1 MLRPQFL
8 LTKKIP
14 LTIYRKEKGSYI
26 RGVWVDGPEVEVVV
40 EVNIQPVKP
49 SEVQMMPESDRTR
62 EWYKVYSA
70 DLLRTKQEGNN
81 GWDADQFVLDS
92 VSPNSRF
99 QVMKVRHYSMGILD
113 HWEAWCARINST
125 P

>member
-14 LTIYRKEKGSYI
+14 LTIYRKEPGSYV
-26 RGVWVDGPEVEVVV
+26 RGVWVDGAEVEVVV

-70 DLLRTKQEGNN
+70 DLLRTKQEGDN
-81 GWDADQFVLDS
+81 GWDADQFEWQGH
-92 VSPNSRF
+92 RYE
-99 QVMKVRHYSMGILD
+99 VMKVQNYSMSILD
-113 HWEAWCARINST
+113 HFKAWAARIGPT
-125 P
+125 QT

>member
-14 LTIYRKEKGSYI
+14 LTIYRKEKGSYV

-70 DLLRTKQEGNN
+70 DLLRTKQEGDN
-81 GWDADQFVLDS
+81 GWAADQFEWQGH
-92 VSPNSRF
+92 RYE
-99 QVMKVRHYSMGILD
+99 VMKVQNYSMSILD
-113 HWEAWCARINST
+113 HFKAWAARIGPT

>member
-14 LTIYRKEKGSYI
+14 LTIYRKEAGSYV
-26 RGVWVDGPEVEVVV
+26 RGVWVDGPEIEVVV

-70 DLLRTKQEGNN
+70 DLLRTKQEGDN
-81 GWDADQFVLDS
+81 GWAADQFEWQGH
-92 VSPNSRF
+92 RYE
-99 QVMKVRHYSMGILD
+99 VMKVQNYAMGTLD
-113 HWEAWCARINST
+113 HWKAWAARISVT
-125 P
+125 PN

>member
-8 LTKKIP
+8 LTKKVP
-14 LTIYRKEKGSYI
+14 LTIYRKEKGSYV

-62 EWYKVYSA
+62 EWYRLWTT
-70 DLLRTKQEGNN
+70 DLVRTKQEGAQ
-81 GWDADQFVLDS
+81 GYDADCFDWKGYRYQIMKAQSWDMGVLD
-92 VSPNSRF
+92 
-99 QVMKVRHYSMGILD
+99 H
-113 HWEAWCARINST
+113 HEAWAARVGPT

>member
-14 LTIYRKEKGSYI
+14 LTIYRKEKGSYV

-70 DLLRTKQEGNN
+70 DLLRTKQEGDN
-81 GWDADQFVLDS
+81 GWDADQFEWQGLCYE
-92 VSPNSRF
+92 
-99 QVMKVRHYSMGILD
+99 VMKVHNYAMGTLD
-113 HWEAWCARINST
+113 HCKAWAARVSVT
-125 P
+125 SD

>member
-14 LTIYRKEKGSYI
+14 LTIYRKEKGSYV

-70 DLLRTKQEGNN
+70 DLLRTKQEGDN
-81 GWDADQFVLDS
+81 GWDADQFEWQGH
-92 VSPNSRF
+92 RYE
-99 QVMKVRHYSMGILD
+99 VMKVQNYSMSILD
-113 HWEAWCARINST
+113 HFKAWAARIGPT
-125 P
+125 QT

>member
-14 LTIYRKEKGSYI
+14 LTIYRKEKGSYV

-70 DLLRTKQEGNN
+70 DLLRTKQEGDN
-81 GWDADQFVLDS
+81 GWAADQFEWQGH
-92 VSPNSRF
+92 RYE
-99 QVMKVRHYSMGILD
+99 VMKVQNYAMGTLD
-113 HWEAWCARINST
+113 HYRALAARIGPT
-125 P
+125 QT

>member
-70 DLLRTKQEGNN
+70 DLLRTKQEGDN
-81 GWDADQFVLDS
+81 GWDADQFEWQGH
-92 VSPNSRF
+92 RYE
-99 QVMKVRHYSMGILD
+99 VMKVQNYSMSILD
-113 HWEAWCARINST
+113 HYRALAARIGPT
-125 P
+125 QT

>member
-14 LTIYRKEKGSYI
+14 LTIYRKEKGSYV

-70 DLLRTKQEGNN
+70 DLLRTKQEGGN
-81 GWDADQFVLDS
+81 GWDADQFEWQGH
-92 VSPNSRF
+92 RYE
-99 QVMKVRHYSMGILD
+99 VMKVQNYSMSILD
-113 HWEAWCARINST
+113 HFKAWAARIGPT
-125 P
+125 QT

>member
-14 LTIYRKEKGSYI
+14 LAISRQSAGSYV
-26 RGVWVDGPEVEVVV
+26 RGVWVEGTTTEVEV

-49 SEVQMMPESDRTR
+49 HEVQMMPESDRTR
-62 EWYKVYSA
+62 EWYKVYCA
-70 DLLRTKQEGNN
+70 DELRTKQEGD
-81 GWDADQFVLDS
+81 GGHGADTFEWQGHTYEI
-92 VSPNSRF
+92 
-99 QVMKVRHYSMGILD
+99 MKVQNYAMDILS
-113 HWEAWCARINST
+113 HHKAWAARRGPT

>member
-14 LTIYRKEKGSYI
+14 LTIYRQEKGSYV
-26 RGVWVDGPEVEVVV
+26 RGVWVEGPEVEVVV

-70 DLLRTKQEGNN
+70 DLLRTKQEGAD
-81 GWDADQFVLDS
+81 GWDADEFEWQGH
-92 VSPNSRF
+92 RY
-99 QVMKVRHYSMGILD
+99 QIMKVQNYSMSILD
-113 HWEAWCARINST
+113 HFKAWAARIGPT
-125 P
+125 QT